1 MPFVAFVAAAE
12 RASFYIIIRYTTR
25 QPGTERFAV
34 GEAFDPHRVMINLD
48 GTGRDMDYGGW
59 THKLHFFAYPNQK
72 AHVAAIGQ
80 AASNLWG
87 LPHLSGILERAF
99 WSWAIYARN
108 SRIVVQ
114 GERREA
120 MLRKVE
126 AEIAD
131 QQVAVRR
138 MRKKEQEEV
147 DAFHRGDQEWQQAVD
162 DTEDAL
168 YNSMRKTSN
177 ATGFAQEVRAIRNKS
192 SEYKIAGAQL
202 KSKMDA
208 LLAKQ
213 QATKAKTDAV
223 LLAKARDGKLAAAR
237 REKEFL
243 AKEADIREAQRI
255 ADSQRL
261 ARIVAQGRG
270 ELEQFLASSKE
281 EADAKAEAEV
291 QAREAAEKA
300 EAAAARQP
308 VPPSGAKSVVWK
320 RAGRLVRSG
329 IVSSPAAVQACREA
343 DALRERGDYEQAA
356 ESYATALR
364 LKHAAT
370 ATCHNQ
376 RGVCLAEI
384 PERLAEAIEEYTKAL
399 DITPHLA
406 AAWHNRGVARMTQG
420 DLAAA
425 VVDLQRALDLSGNEE
440 TSTLLA
446 EVTAELASPEQAR
459 QEMSAALESYAQ
471 GDWTLARTQ
480 FERALELGEG
490 RRSRC
495 WNGIG
500 LCHSGEGHLELSLQA
515 FTRATE
521 EDSGNARA
529 WHNRAKTL
537 VRLPPPRPDPLRC
550 ALCSAVLFATLL
562 TCALGRLSWDD
573 PKKLALLGLR
583 LLQQMGVLRVA
594 NRTLLHVSSAIS
606 SPQRRQRPRPPPAAA
621 PPSPYI

>member
-34 GEAFDPHRVMINLD
+34 GEAFGPHRVMINLD

-147 DAFHRGDQEWQQAVD
+147 DAFQRGDQEWQQAVD

-177 ATGFAQEVRAIRNKS
+177 ATGFAHEVRTIRNKS
-192 SEYKIAGAQL
+192 SEFKIAGAQL
-202 KSKMDA
+202 RSKMDA

-213 QATKAKTDAV
+213 QATKVKTDAV

-281 EADAKAEAEV
+281 EAEAKAEAEV

-308 VPPSGAKSVVWK
+308 VPPSGAKRGPGAWQ
-320 RAGRLVRSG
+320 RAKHLVRSG
-329 IVSSPAAVQACREA
+329 IVSSPAAVQAFREA

-384 PERLAEAIEEYTKAL
+384 PERLAEAVEEYTKAL

-425 VVDLQRALDLSGNEE
+425 VLDLQRALDLSGNEE

-500 LCHSGEGHLELSLQA
+500 LCHSGEGHLEPALRA

-537 VRLPPPRPDPLRC
+537 VRLPPLPPAPT
-550 ALCSAVLFATLL
+550 LFAALYAPSCSL
-562 TCALGRLSWDD
+562 PRADVCVCPWQEELGR
-573 PKKLALLGLR
+573 PQEARAAR
-583 LLQQMGVLRVA
+583 LE
-594 NRTLLHVSSAIS
+594 
-606 SPQRRQRPRPPPAAA
+606 AAA
-621 PPSPYI
+621 ADGSPAGNE